1 MSVDQSID
9 VGPDQQYPFEVGSMD
24 VDVHCNTQDPIPDCN
39 THQVYFYPPLY
50 EQRRAWI
57 LDVLRSERP
66 RISSILDIG
75 CGEGTLLSVL
85 CQPAECHLIPDGFDA
100 RFRVPNGDEIRLQ
113 SVIDTV
119 ESMYPKEIA
128 GLDVSP
134 GVLELAKGVLENQAN
149 GYTFLPPKP
158 RWQELKVQ
166 LWKGGLEE
174 YNPAFNGYDCIVS
187 TEVYVPLLSTKPT

>member
-1 MSVDQSID
+1 MSIL
-9 VGPDQQYPFEVGSMD
+9 GPDQHSTRARVIFRSMD
-24 VDVHCNTQDPIPDCN
+24 VHNKTQDPVFDCN
-39 THQVYFYPPLY
+39 THRVHFFPPLF

-57 LDVLRSERP
+57 LDVIRGERP

-85 CQPAECHLIPDGFDA
+85 CQPAECHPIPNGFDA
-100 RFRVPNGDEIRLQ
+100 RFRVPIGDEIRLK

-128 GLDVSP
+128 GLDVSSS
-134 GVLELAKGVLENQAN
+134 VLELAKGQVENQAN

-158 RWQELKVQ
+158 RWQGLKVQ

-174 YNPAFNGYDCIVS
+174 YNPAFNGYDCIVA
-187 TEVYVPLLSTKPT
+187 TEVYVLLLPTEPT

>member
-1 MSVDQSID
+1 
-9 VGPDQQYPFEVGSMD
+9 MD
-24 VDVHCNTQDPIPDCN
+24 IHNQTQDPISNRDS
-39 THQVYFYPPLY
+39 HRVQFYPPLF

-57 LDVLRSERP
+57 LDVLRGERP

-85 CQPAECHLIPDGFDA
+85 CQPAECHPTPDDFDG

-119 ESMYPKEIA
+119 ESMYLKEIT
-128 GLDVSP
+128 GLDVSS
-134 GVLELAKGVLENQAN
+134 GVLELAKGLLENQAN

-166 LWKGGLEE
+166 LWRGGLEE

-187 TEVYVPLLSTKPT
+187 TEVYVPLLPTAST

>member
-1 MSVDQSID
+1 
-9 VGPDQQYPFEVGSMD
+9 MD
-24 VDVHCNTQDPIPDCN
+24 VHSKSQDPLSDYSPHRVHFC
-39 THQVYFYPPLY
+39 PPLY

-57 LDVLRSERP
+57 LDVLRGERP

-85 CQPAECHLIPDGFDA
+85 CQPAECHPIPDDFDA
-100 RFRVPNGDEIRLQ
+100 RFCVPTRDEIRLQ

-119 ESMYPKEIA
+119 ESMYPKKIA

-134 GVLELAKGVLENQAN
+134 VVLELAKGLLENQAN

-158 RWQELKVQ
+158 RWQELKVK
-166 LWKGGLEE
+166 LWRGGMEE

-187 TEVYVPLLSTKPT
+187 TEVCVRQNRGRST